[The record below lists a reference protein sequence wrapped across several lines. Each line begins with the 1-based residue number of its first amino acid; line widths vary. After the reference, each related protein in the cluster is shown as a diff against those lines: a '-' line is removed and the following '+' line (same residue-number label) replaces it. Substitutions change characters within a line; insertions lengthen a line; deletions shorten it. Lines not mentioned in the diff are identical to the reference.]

1 MRYYSS
7 EKGFAPIRAGLKLML
22 CPHCKRQGTL
32 VLHGHL
38 CGYDDRGPVKRG
50 RRIFCNNRKMS
61 RGCGKTFSFLLAD
74 WLRGFTIF
82 AKYLTAFL
90 EKIKEGHN
98 PHSAAKA
105 ASLKMYVSSVY
116 RMHKR
121 FIHNQSR
128 IRTFLCRVKPPPTGI
143 DTATPA
149 IATINHLIN
158 VFPHHCVTRFQ
169 KFFQQ
174 PFLV

>member
-7 EKGFAPIRAGLKLML
+7 EKGFATIRASLKLML

-38 CGYDDRGPVKRG
+38 CGYGDRGLVKRG

-61 RGCGKTFSFLLAD
+61 RGCGRTFSFLLAD
-74 WLRGFTIF
+74 WIRGFTIF
-82 AKYLTAFL
+82 ARSLAAYL
-90 EKIKEGHN
+90 EKIKKGYN
-98 PHSAAKA
+98 PHSAAQA
-105 ASLKMYVSSVY
+105 CGIKMHISSVY
-116 RMHKR
+116 RLHKR
-121 FIHNQSR
+121 FVYNQSR
-128 IRTFLCRVKPPPTGI
+128 IRTFLCRVKPPPPMIKTEN
-143 DTATPA
+143 PA
-149 IATINHLIN
+149 ISTINHLIN

-169 KFFQQ
+169 HFFQQ